1 MPGRI
6 EIVAE
11 TGSTNA
17 DLIARLAGGQPLPE
31 GYWLVADR
39 QNAGRG
45 RQGRRWLDAPGN
57 FMGSTVVR
65 LHPQDPPP
73 PTLAFVAGMAVY
85 ETMVLRLAQPHL
97 LRLKWPNDLLL
108 AGAKV
113 CGILLERDA
122 MHAVIGIGV
131 NLTHAPKLPD
141 RIARDLGEY
150 GPAPARD
157 TFARELAAQFDREI
171 ERWRQFGTD
180 PLFARWQAGA
190 HPIGSLLSVHEGPE
204 RLITGVFEGLGPD
217 GALRL
222 RLADGAM
229 RVIHAGDVSVQGG

>member
-1 MPGRI
+1 M
-6 EIVAE
+6 ESVAE

-17 DLIARLAGGQPLPE
+17 DLIARLAAGEAIPE
-31 GYWLVADR
+31 GYWLIADR
-39 QNAGRG
+39 QRAGRG
-45 RQGRRWLDAPGN
+45 RQGRRWLDGPGN

-73 PTLAFVAGMAVY
+73 PTLAFVAAMAVY
-85 ETMVLRLAQPHL
+85 ETLLPRLAQPHL

-122 MHAVIGIGV
+122 AHAVIGIGA
-131 NLTHAPKLPD
+131 NLACAPALPD
-141 RIARDLGEY
+141 RIARDVAEY

-157 TFARELAAQFDREI
+157 AFASELAAQFDSEL
-171 ERWRQFGTD
+171 ERWRQFGTE
-180 PLFARWQAGA
+180 PLFARWLAGA
-190 HPIGSLLSVHEGPE
+190 HPLGSLLSVHEGPDKPV
-204 RLITGVFEGLGPD
+204 TGKFEGLGPD

-222 RLADGAM
+222 RLADGSL
-229 RVIHAGDVSVQGG
+229 RVIHAGDVSLEGG